1 MNRGAKY
8 LLASVALTAG
18 CANQPAIKLRA
29 LPDPLAAARK
39 PGNPV
44 LGEAR
49 AMLALGDVGTAI
61 EGFRQ
66 AQREQPDSIEP
77 LAGLAECYDR
87 MGRFDVS
94 RQYYEAAL
102 AIAPRNP
109 VLLNAFATSL
119 ARGGRTDESV
129 AVRAEAMAALHSVQL
144 AVAPRREVAA
154 ATVTVPLPVPK
165 PVPSILAVKPVKTAP
180 SVLAVKRASRLAP
193 AIAAAAP
200 AMAAPAPAPA
210 APPRAVPAPAPVA
223 PAPPAIPAPML
234 DAIIRLQAAPAA
246 PLALRPVNIASA
258 VAPVLAAEPQP
269 TPRPQPTPA
278 AAPAPLPPAAKI
290 PTPML
295 GAVAPLKAAP
305 AAPIAPRP
313 VKFAS
318 FVAAVLPSEPQVTAT
333 PAIAPAKAAPAARTV
348 PPMRLAEARTVTV
361 PAPEPATPIARAPI
375 PPAQVRVANAPAIA
389 PASPHLERMSLGEV
403 ALVSA
408 PGPVW
413 SSAPLAQAH
422 QSLAVRFVPLNMAME
437 RPAIQLLNAARSDRL
452 AANTRSVLVARGW
465 REMAIGDAPHTR
477 DHSLVLYP
485 AERQSLGLRVARQF
499 GIASAVTNRSTKVV
513 VLLGRDMAAIRA
525 ARQRG

>member
-1 MNRGAKY
+1 MNGGAKY
-8 LLASVALTAG
+8 LLATVALTSG
-18 CANQPAIKLRA
+18 CASQPAIKLRA

-49 AMLALGDVGTAI
+49 AMLALGNVGTAI

-77 LAGLAECYDR
+77 LAGLAECYDQ

-102 AIAPRNP
+102 AIAPRNLL
-109 VLLNAFATSL
+109 LLNSFATSL

-129 AVRAEAMAALHSVQL
+129 AVRAEAMAALHAFAPLPAPPAQL
-144 AVAPRREVAA
+144 AAA
-154 ATVTVPLPVPK
+154 SVTVPLPSAK
-165 PVPSILAVKPVKTAP
+165 PAPSIFAVKPVKTAP
-180 SVLAVKRASRLAP
+180 SVLAVKRASQPSP

-200 AMAAPAPAPA
+200 PLAAPI
-210 APPRAVPAPAPVA
+210 PAPVA
-223 PAPPAIPAPML
+223 PPPAIRTPAPVGPPPPAIPAPML
-234 DAIIRLQAAPAA
+234 NAVMRLQAVPAA
-246 PLALRPVNIASA
+246 PVAPRPVNIASA
-258 VAPVLAAEPQP
+258 IAPVLTAEAEAI
-269 TPRPQPTPA
+269 PA
-278 AAPAPLPPAAKI
+278 AAPAPPPPAIKI
-290 PTPML
+290 PAPML
-295 GAVAPLKAAP
+295 SAVTPLKTAP

-313 VKFAS
+313 VNVAS
-318 FVAAVLPSEPQVTAT
+318 VIAAVLPSEPQVTPT
-333 PAIAPAKAAPAARTV
+333 PAAAPAKAAPAARTV
-348 PPMRLAEARTVTV
+348 PPVKLAEARTVIV
-361 PAPEPATPIARAPI
+361 PAPEPAMPIARAPI
-375 PPAQVRVANAPAIA
+375 PPAQVRVANAPAIV

-408 PGPVW
+408 RGSVW

-422 QSLAVRFVPLNMAME
+422 QSLAVRFVPLNMAM
-437 RPAIQLLNAARSDRL
+437 RGPAIQLLNAARSDRL

-465 REMAIGDAPHTR
+465 RELAIGDAPRTR

-499 GIASAVTNRSTKVV
+499 GIASAVTNRSTRVV